1 MYITINSQE
10 IYYQKLGS
18 GKDLIMLHGWKQ
30 DVSSF
35 HNVAEELKKHFTL
48 YLIDLPGF
56 GRSENPKKPFTV
68 SDYSE
73 IIYQF
78 IRKLKLKK
86 PALLGHSHGGRVA
99 IKLASIHPEILGKLI
114 LEDAAGIRPR
124 KDLGAYAVYFFAK
137 TFHFLMPNFFNLKNK
152 LRRNFYKR
160 LQSDYLDAL
169 DLKKTLINVIN
180 EDLSQD
186 LPKIKNETLLIW
198 GENDTNA
205 ESSLEFGK
213 KMYTLIPNSKIVSL
227 PDVGHFPHTENPQT
241 FLYYV
246 MDFLS

>member
-1 MYITINSQE
+1 
-10 IYYQKLGS
+10 
-18 GKDLIMLHGWKQ
+18 MLHGWKQ
-30 DVSSF
+30 DVSTF
-35 HNVAEELKKHFTL
+35 HNVSEELKKHFTL

-73 IIYQF
+73 IIYQL
-78 IRKLKLKK
+78 IKQLKLKK

-114 LEDAAGIRPR
+114 LEDAAGIRPK
-124 KDLGAYAVYFFAK
+124 KDLGVYLAYFFAK
-137 TFHFLMPNFFNLKNK
+137 TFQFLVPNFFNLKNK
-152 LRRNFYKR
+152 IRKNFYRR

-169 DLKKTLINVIN
+169 DLKKTLINVIS

-186 LPKIKNETLLIW
+186 LLKIKNETLLIW
-198 GENDTNA
+198 GENDMNA
-205 ESSLEFGK
+205 ESSFEFGK
-213 KMYTLIPNSKIVSL
+213 KMYALIPYSKIVSL
-227 PDVGHFPHTENPQT
+227 PDVGHFPHTENPQM

-246 MDFLS
+246 IDFLS